1 MNGLRIG
8 LVGAGF
14 MGKAHA
20 VAYHAAPV
28 VFPLS
33 CELHCELLAEV
44 NAELAREK
52 ANEFGFRRA
61 THDWRH
67 LVTDPSVDVVDIC
80 SPNFLHKEMALA
92 AIAAGKHVYIE
103 KPLALN
109 AIDAREM
116 VDAAESAGIK
126 TLVGFNYVKNPMVQ
140 LAREMITGGEIGEV
154 LHFRGTHVE
163 DYLAEPNAEFNW
175 RLKRDLGGAGAL
187 ADLGSHI
194 INMAQFLVG
203 AIDEVNG
210 DLQIVVKERRLP
222 GTADQMEA
230 VENDDQSHFMIRFAG
245 GAIGTIETSRIATG
259 RKFGLTFTVTG
270 TSGSIMFD
278 QEQPGEL
285 KWFGRDGNSARQG
298 FRTILAGPEH
308 PDYRYLCKAAAHG
321 IGYNDLKTIEV
332 RDLADGICADSPMWP
347 DFRAAHSVNQVIDA
361 VELSHAEG
369 RWIKVTG

>member
-1 MNGLRIG
+1 
-8 LVGAGF
+8 

-20 VAYHAAPV
+20 VAFHAAPV
-28 VFPLS
+28 MFPLY
-33 CELHCELLAEV
+33 CAIQCELLAEV
-44 NAELAREK
+44 DAELAQQK
-52 ANEFGFRRA
+52 AKEFGFRRA
-61 THDWRH
+61 TDDWRK

-109 AIDAREM
+109 AAEALEM
-116 VDAAESAGIK
+116 VDAAESAGLK
-126 TLVGFNYVKNPMVQ
+126 PLVGFNYVKNPMVQ
-140 LAREMITGGEIGEV
+140 LAREMICNGEIGEV

-163 DYLAEPNAEFNW
+163 DYLADSNAEFNW

-203 AIDEVNG
+203 EIDEVSG

-222 GTADQMEA
+222 GTADQMET
-230 VENDDQSHFMIRFAG
+230 VENDDQAHFMIRFAG
-245 GAIGTIETSRIATG
+245 GSIGTIESSRVATG
-259 RKFGLTFTVTG
+259 RKLGLTFTVTG
-270 TSGSIMFD
+270 TTGSIMFD

-285 KWFGRDGNSARQG
+285 KWYGPDGTSARQG

-308 PDYRYLCKAAAHG
+308 PDYVYLCKAAAHG

-332 RDLADGICADSPMWP
+332 RDLADGICADRPMWP

-361 VELSHAEG
+361 VELSHAECS
-369 RWIKVTG
+369 WIKVSG